1 MSSRPPTQD
10 SPPRKSLQQ
19 YFLVEKNVTFTIQLS
34 SSGALRG
41 INDAKDIQIGID
53 CEGTQTTVS
62 NEKCIS
68 EESELRLVKEQLMN
82 AENNVAYLSDRVK
95 TYRDRWLEEYYRA
108 DNLEYHMPS
117 GIHVVDLPQI
127 PEGAPSPTFFP
138 GYLDGDDEY
147 LEHEEVNG

>member
-19 YFLVEKNVTFTIQLS
+19 YFLVENNVMFTIQLS

-41 INDAKDIQIGID
+41 INNTKDIQIGID
-53 CEGTQTTVS
+53 CKGTQTT
-62 NEKCIS
+62 
-68 EESELRLVKEQLMN
+68 
-82 AENNVAYLSDRVK
+82 DRVK
-95 TYRDRWLEEYYRA
+95 TYRDRWLEEYYCA

-117 GIHVVDLPQI
+117 GIHMVDLPQI

-138 GYLDGDDEY
+138 GYLDSDDEY